1 MGEPH
6 SPTIRIDKIC
16 VSESGAFSAR
26 RAAVEGVM
34 ARDHG
39 HPPKFIS
46 RQIRRKTSSDEAS
59 EAMRALV
66 DLFSNLKWHGG
77 YRRYVLERVDGE
89 LVFRQPE
96 ADAAVEA
103 AIEAVTE
110 RRPKTAVHR
119 RMIKLP

>member
-1 MGEPH
+1 
-6 SPTIRIDKIC
+6 
-16 VSESGAFSAR
+16 
-26 RAAVEGVM
+26 M
-34 ARDHG
+34 ARDHRG
-39 HPPKFIS
+39 EGRPLTLVC
-46 RQIRRKTSSDEAS
+46 RQVRRKTSADEAS
-59 EAMRALV
+59 DAMRALV

-103 AIEAVTE
+103 AIEALSE
-110 RRPKTAVHR
+110 RLPKTAVHR